1 MIRDLELLDYYFDY
15 CQLLYHAFD
24 KKETVPDFDMFKRY
38 VDTLPDN
45 QYVKVCIIDGF
56 LAGSASITIENKL
69 LHGCKKVGHIEDV
82 FINPTF
88 RGRGIG
94 KKLIQYLLEFAKNSG
109 CYKCI
114 LNCDKETIP
123 FYQKCGMEVKEVEMV
138 KYFFSLCCTLL
149 RPAARAL

>member
-1 MIRDLELLDYYFDY
+1 MQVSQSKINYYTD
-15 CQLLYHAFD
+15 A
-24 KKETVPDFDMFKRY
+24 
-38 VDTLPDN
+38 
-45 QYVKVCIIDGF
+45 
-56 LAGSASITIENKL
+56 
-69 LHGCKKVGHIEDV
+69 KKVGHIEDV

-88 RGRGIG
+88 RGRGVG

-138 KYFFSLCCTLL
+138 KYF
-149 RPAARAL
+149 